1 MDDESYFTL
10 NNSTLPGNDRFY
22 TDNDKACPEE
32 VKYNLKPKFEQ
43 KLLVWI
49 AVSSEG
55 MSRPWF
61 VPSQMAICAAS
72 CYFKAMFSCDL
83 KESRL
88 GKVFIEN
95 ISPWTNNEYLTL
107 FTQVSDRTLF

>member
-61 VPSQMAICAAS
+61 VPSKMAINQYNYKSECIERRLIPFLQQHKNNKYIFWPDLAS
-72 CYFKAMFSCDL
+72 SHCMLKA
-83 KESRL
+83 
-88 GKVFIEN
+88 
-95 ISPWTNNEYLTL
+95 
-107 FTQVSDRTLF
+107 